1 MSDIKKRQYLRTV
14 KRELADLSPGQ
25 RSVVLADLESH
36 FDDATRDGV
45 PTDFTISELGPARD
59 LASAARSELLT
70 SLPSAA
76 LAQRTAN
83 VTILMTVAV
92 GLLTALLT
100 AFMLPLWNIVD
111 REEAGNATTVV
122 IGQIGPAWGSLLGA
136 IPSVIVLVALLLRP
150 LPRRVLLI
158 VLASAM
164 TLLLA
169 LGATLLSWYLPFLA
183 LLWLSVFLPVAVAR
197 GFQWPASLVW
207 RAGGVLVLVVPGFI
221 LLGREVS
228 ATNVIILIAAVGAA
242 SCWLLGLRFAGY
254 PLLAVGVALMAFSIA
269 SPGTFM
275 LGTWW
280 VGGLFVL
287 TGTIALATSSRSNT
301 TGESE

>member
-14 KRELADLSPGQ
+14 RHELADLSPGQ

-36 FDDATRDGV
+36 FDDATRDGLS
-45 PTDFTISELGPARD
+45 TDLTISELGPARD

-76 LAQRTAN
+76 LARRTAN
-83 VTILMTVAV
+83 VTTLVTSAV

-100 AFMLPLWNIVD
+100 AFMFPLWNIVD
-111 REEAGNATTVV
+111 REEAGGTTTVV
-122 IGQIGPAWGSLLGA
+122 IDQIGPAGGSLVGA

-169 LGATLLSWYLPFLA
+169 LGATLLNWYLPFLA
-183 LLWLSVFLPVAVAR
+183 LLWLSVFLPVVVAR
-197 GFQWPASLVW
+197 GFQWPAALFW
-207 RAGGVLVLVVPGFI
+207 RVGGVLVLVVPAFI

-254 PLLAVGVALMAFSIA
+254 PLLSVGVALMAFSIA
-269 SPGTFM
+269 SPGTVM
-275 LGTWW
+275 LATWW
-280 VGGLFVL
+280 FGGLFVL
-287 TGTIALATSSRSNT
+287 TGTIALATSTRFT
-301 TGESE
+301 ATGESE